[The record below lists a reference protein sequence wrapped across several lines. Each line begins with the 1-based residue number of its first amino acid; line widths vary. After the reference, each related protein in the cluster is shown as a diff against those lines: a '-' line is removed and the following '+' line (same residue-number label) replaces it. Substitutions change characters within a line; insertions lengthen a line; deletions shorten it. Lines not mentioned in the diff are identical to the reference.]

1 MGPAAMDAIILNER
15 DNVATALRPL
25 AKGAV
30 ARIGGVGSTATLGL
44 LEDIPLLHKV
54 ALVTEGDLVY
64 KYGEVIGVVTHQ
76 VAAGNLVHVH
86 NMKSRRAQRPQN
98 AARRPEANAVTD
110 GAGLDHP
117 AAIVGQARRPAM

>member
-1 MGPAAMDAIILNER
+1 MLNER

-30 ARIGGVGSTATLGL
+30 ARIGGVGGTPTLGL
-44 LEDIPLLHKV
+44 LEDIPLLHKIAV
-54 ALVTEGDLVY
+54 VDLAAGDLVY

-86 NMKSRRAQRPQN
+86 NMKSRRAQRP
-98 AARRPEANAVTD
+98 
-110 GAGLDHP
+110 
-117 AAIVGQARRPAM
+117 IM

>member
-1 MGPAAMDAIILNER
+1 MDAIMLHER

-30 ARIGGVGSTATLGL
+30 ARIGGVGGTATLGL
-44 LEDIPLLHKV
+44 LENIPLLHKV
-54 ALVTEGDLVY
+54 ALVDLTEGDLVY